1 MMIVAALILMV
12 IPLYAQ
18 WQIPRYTLG
27 AGKTWATRLL
37 LSGLGIA
44 VGYAIVEGGGHSM
57 DDVIALFLIGF
68 AIVHGPAAI
77 VLFIK
82 GLREEGQT

>member
-12 IPLYAQ
+12 VPLYAQ

-27 AGKTWATRLL
+27 VGKTWATRLVL
-37 LSGLGIA
+37 TGLGAA
-44 VGYAIVEGGGHSM
+44 VGYAIVAGGAHSTN
-57 DDVIALFLIGF
+57 DIIALFLIGF

-77 VLFIK
+77 ILFIK

>member
-1 MMIVAALILMV
+1 MMIVAAVLLMIV
-12 IPLYAQ
+12 PLYAQ

-27 AGKTWATRLL
+27 PGKVWATRLL
-37 LSGLGIA
+37 LSGLGVA
-44 VGYAIVEGGGHSM
+44 VGYAIVDGGAHSA

-82 GLREEGQT
+82 GLREEGRT